1 MRTTILGMISII
13 LGILAMIMPGMTGLS
28 VLMVLGVLVLI
39 GGIVRIIWA
48 FQAESLGKGILRFAI
63 GGLTII
69 CGIILIGNP
78 IFTSGLVT
86 ILLALYFILD
96 GISEIV
102 AGFRN
107 GPGTGGIWL
116 LFGGVISILLGLVLW
131 AQYPL
136 SGAWALGIL
145 LGIKLFMAGLIM
157 VAAGSVVR
165 SIAKE

>member
-1 MRTTILGMISII
+1 MKITILGMICII
-13 LGILAMIMPGMTGLS
+13 LGILAMIMPGMVGLS
-28 VLMVLGVLVLI
+28 IMMVLGVLVLI
-39 GGIVRIIWA
+39 GGIVRIFWA
-48 FQAESLGKGILRFAI
+48 FQAESLARGIFKFVI
-63 GGLTII
+63 GGLTVI

-78 IFTSGLVT
+78 AITSGLLT

-102 AGFRN
+102 TGFQN

-116 LFGGVISILLGLVLW
+116 LFGGIVSIGLGLIMWVKFPFSSSW
-131 AQYPL
+131 V
-136 SGAWALGIL
+136 LGIL

-157 VAAGSVVR
+157 VTAGSVVR